1 MLNFPSPFVTVP
13 FEVPSTTMVAPIT
26 GEPSLSDTTDPLIKA
41 CAIANPHVVMSNDK
55 MINNL
60 FLMMLFVLISG

>member
-1 MLNFPSPFVTVP
+1 
-13 FEVPSTTMVAPIT
+13 MVAPIT
-26 GEPSLSDTTDPLIKA
+26 GEPSLSDTTDPLIRA
-41 CAIANPHVVMSNDK
+41 YAIANPHVVMSNDK